1 MTPAGRILVVDDEP
15 KVRGILAA
23 ILRDEGYSVEEAG
36 EGSRAIELA
45 ASIAPHLAIVDLQ
58 MPKMDGIQTL
68 ARIHEVSPQTAGIIL
83 TAHGSIQSAVQAIRQ
98 GAYDYLT
105 KPFDNEQLLL
115 VVARSVEH
123 VRLAAEVDDLRRQV
137 GRGGRLEDILGES
150 PVILDL
156 RLRLAR
162 IAEADATVLIEGE
175 SGTGKELAARGIHH
189 AGGRR
194 EHPFIVIDCTAIPST
209 LLESTFFGHEKG
221 AFTDAQARRPGK
233 FEEADGGTVFLDEVG
248 ELPFDAQAKLLR
260 VLQEREFTRVG
271 GTSPV
276 HVDVRVAAA
285 TNKDLA
291 REVTEGRFREDL
303 YYRLNVLKIR
313 MPALRE
319 RPGDIPLLVRHF
331 IARHRPGLGSRV
343 TGISEEALNVLST
356 CAWRGNVRE
365 LENAVQ
371 RAMLLARGERIEE
384 EDIEHSSDARRP
396 ASGEPGLEEQI
407 RALTE
412 SAERRIILEALK
424 KTGWNRTLAAEALK
438 ISRKTLFNKM
448 QSYGIEETR

>member
-1 MTPAGRILVVDDEP
+1 LSGLELLTRVRERSRDTLFMLMTAYGT
-15 KVRGILAA
+15 
-23 ILRDEGYSVEEAG
+23 VE
-36 EGSRAIELA
+36 
-45 ASIAPHLAIVDLQ
+45 
-58 MPKMDGIQTL
+58 
-68 ARIHEVSPQTAGIIL
+68 
-83 TAHGSIQSAVQAIRQ
+83 SAVEAMKQ
-98 GAYDYLT
+98 GAYDYLP
-105 KPFDNEQLLL
+105 KPIDMKRLRALVQKALEFQA
-115 VVARSVEH
+115 VVAENN
-123 VRLAAEVDDLRRQV
+123 E
-137 GRGGRLEDILGES
+137 
-150 PVILDL
+150 L
-156 RLRLAR
+156 RLRLQTRAQTGLLVGECESMRAVAR
-162 IAEADATVLIEGE
+162 LIEEVANSDVTVLIEGE

-194 EHPFIVIDCTAIPST
+194 ERPFIVIDCTAIPST

>member
-1 MTPAGRILVVDDEP
+1 M
-15 KVRGILAA
+15 
-23 ILRDEGYSVEEAG
+23 
-36 EGSRAIELA
+36 
-45 ASIAPHLAIVDLQ
+45 
-58 MPKMDGIQTL
+58 
-68 ARIHEVSPQTAGIIL
+68 
-83 TAHGSIQSAVQAIRQ
+83 
-98 GAYDYLT
+98 
-105 KPFDNEQLLL
+105 
-115 VVARSVEH
+115 
-123 VRLAAEVDDLRRQV
+123 
-137 GRGGRLEDILGES
+137 
-150 PVILDL
+150 
-156 RLRLAR
+156 
-162 IAEADATVLIEGE
+162 
-175 SGTGKELAARGIHH
+175 
-189 AGGRR
+189 
-194 EHPFIVIDCTAIPST
+194 
-209 LLESTFFGHEKG
+209 
-221 AFTDAQARRPGK
+221 
-233 FEEADGGTVFLDEVG
+233 
-248 ELPFDAQAKLLR
+248 
-260 VLQEREFTRVG
+260 
-271 GTSPV
+271 